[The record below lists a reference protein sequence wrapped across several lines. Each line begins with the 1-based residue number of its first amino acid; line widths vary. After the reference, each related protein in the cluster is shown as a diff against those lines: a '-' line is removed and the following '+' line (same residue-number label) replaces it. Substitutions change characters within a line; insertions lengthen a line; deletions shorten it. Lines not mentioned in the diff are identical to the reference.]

1 MKYTSVPYWRPWSD
15 FKSSETHRYLPENS
29 TGAIHN
35 PGRNRGAEPQVTQIS
50 EFNTVLNQVLTLTES
65 DDQRV
70 CSLAPESVE
79 RHRCEG
85 KLLALHQV
93 IGFFLEI
100 DRRTFGAKA

>member
-1 MKYTSVPYWRPWSD
+1 VERFLSLPKHV
-15 FKSSETHRYLPENS
+15 RYLPENS
-29 TGAIHN
+29 AGAIHN

-50 EFNTVLNQVLTLTES
+50 EFNTVLNQVLTLTEATTS
-65 DDQRV
+65 E
-70 CSLAPESVE
+70 CALLPPEGVE
-79 RHRCEG
+79 RHCCEG